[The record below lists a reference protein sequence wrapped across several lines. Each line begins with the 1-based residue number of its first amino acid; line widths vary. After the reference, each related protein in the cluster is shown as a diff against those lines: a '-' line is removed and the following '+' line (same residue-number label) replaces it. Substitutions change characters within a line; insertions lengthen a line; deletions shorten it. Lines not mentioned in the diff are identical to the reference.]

1 MESPFEGIFIIIFL
15 FCEQANSTAMD
26 KLILD
31 QANKVWREIGQYKK
45 PEKFEL
51 EIEIYKKML
60 NFFQVGDYCYFI
72 FSPPEMRMEYTNPSI
87 TKLLGYHPDEFT
99 LEKFLSV
106 IHPDDLQN
114 YLNFEATITDF
125 WKKLHPEKVMKYKTR
140 YDFRIRCK
148 DGEYKRLLQ
157 QVAAIQSDEEGAVL
171 RTFVIFT
178 DISHLKQSNKMI
190 LSIIGLE
197 GEPSYIDLQPVTQL
211 VPFKEILTQREK
223 EILQL
228 LSQNL
233 NSSDIAQLLHISVST
248 VASHR
253 KNIFRKTQTHNVL
266 ELVQLALEKGWI

>member
-1 MESPFEGIFIIIFL
+1 
-15 FCEQANSTAMD
+15 MD

-31 QANKVWREIGQYKK
+31 QANKVWREIGQYKT

-72 FSPPEMRMEYTNPSI
+72 FSPPELRMEYTNPSI
-87 TKLLGYHPDEFT
+87 THLLGYSPEEFT
-99 LEKFLSV
+99 LEKFLSG
-106 IHPDDLQN
+106 IHADDLQN
-114 YLNFEATITDF
+114 YLNFEATITGF
-125 WKKLHPEKVMKYKTR
+125 WKKLPAERVMKYKTR
-140 YDFRIRCK
+140 YDFRMRCK
-148 DGEYKRLLQ
+148 NGQYKRILQ

-178 DISHLKQSNKMI
+178 DISHLKQSNKMV

-197 GEPSYIDLQPVTQL
+197 GEPSYIDLQPITQL
-211 VPFKEILTQREK
+211 VPAKELLTRREK
-223 EILQL
+223 EIVQL

-233 NSSDIAQLLHISVST
+233 SSAAIALRLRIGLST

-253 KNIFRKTQTHNVL
+253 KNIFRKTETHTVL
-266 ELVQLALEKGWI
+266 ELIQLALQKGWI